1 MALAIDKER
10 TMSPNVNRRIPF
22 RATSSNMSN
31 IFDMTNRAN
40 KNNLNGSKI
49 DNNSSY
55 YSKIFQDSN
64 SMISYS
70 NKMAKRNI
78 GYTGKDEMQ
87 PQIKFNLNNGKDA
100 LS

>member
-10 TMSPNVNRRIPF
+10 AMSPNVNRRIPF

-55 YSKIFQDSN
+55 YSKIF
-64 SMISYS
+64 
-70 NKMAKRNI
+70 
-78 GYTGKDEMQ
+78 
-87 PQIKFNLNNGKDA
+87 
-100 LS
+100 